1 MAKIIHNNIL
11 DTVDSVFSVS
21 KEKGSLHLHADEDI
35 LDGRHL
41 SINGSKVLHFGTCG
55 YLGLEQHPKLKQGAM
70 EAIEKYGVQFPMSRT
85 YISNPLYKKL
95 EEKIHEMYDA
105 PVVIS
110 KNCTL
115 AHLTTIPIIIRQNDL
130 IILDHLVHTSVQEAS
145 KKMLSQGV
153 TIEMVRHN
161 NLEMLEEIVKKN
173 RSKYDRI
180 WYMADG
186 VYSMYGDYAPIKEMI
201 ALAEKYEQ
209 LHLYVDDAHGT
220 SWAGK
225 HGTGY
230 VMSQMD
236 HKLYRKMIL
245 TSNLGKAFGAC
256 GGLTLFPNEEFQR
269 KVNVF
274 GGPLS
279 FSVQI
284 EPPTLGAALASAE
297 LHLSDEIYEMQDDL
311 RDKIN
316 YFNSLLKKTNL
327 PLVEEN
333 DSPIFFIGV
342 GTMDMGNY
350 IVREMVKDGVYVNIG
365 PYPAVPAKNI
375 GIRITMSRHNTLE
388 DIEVLVDK
396 LEYHFERALE
406 ATGQTLNKIH
416 KAFRMKPAEIEKESK
431 PAQLESQRPLSISK
445 YDSITKI
452 DQKEWDDHLGNRGMF
467 DWNGLYLLERAF
479 KNNKVEANNWN
490 WEYFI
495 ARDKEDQVVL
505 MTFYI
510 SASYKEDI
518 FSRASI
524 SIALEKEREVN
535 PDYLISK
542 GVFIGSLFTEGN
554 HIYINRE
561 SDEWQNAM
569 RQLFDSLYEFQEKEE
584 ATNIMFR
591 DLDAGD
597 KELDEF
603 MIENGFVKIDLPES
617 CIVDNLEWDSEEE
630 FIEGLTKESK
640 KNFKRYIKKYEHLC
654 DVEFRDELN
663 PEELAHALKLHKA
676 VNEKNMA
683 INSFLFPDSVFEE
696 MVYDPNWE
704 FVVVK
709 VKPEYQSESTD
720 KPIVVCF
727 CHKNTHK
734 VYSFM
739 LTAIDYDYVY
749 DYSAYRIALWAM
761 VKRAKELGCKQANF
775 GISATV
781 EKKRVGARPHNRV
794 GYFQAKD
801 NYAMEMMEV
810 TIAKERD

>member
-21 KEKGSLHLHADEDI
+21 KEKGSLHLHADEGI

-41 SINGSKVLHFGTCG
+41 SINGKQVLHFGTCG
-55 YLGLEQHPKLKQGAM
+55 YLGLEQHPKLKQGAID
-70 EAIEKYGVQFPMSRT
+70 AIEKYGVQFPMSRT

-95 EEKIHEMYDA
+95 EEKIHDMYQA

-115 AHLTTIPIIIRQNDL
+115 AHLATIPIIIRQNDL
-130 IILDHLVHTSVQEAS
+130 IILDHLVHTSVQEAA

-153 TIEMVRHN
+153 KIEMIRHN
-161 NLEMLEEIVKKN
+161 NLEMLESIIQKN
-173 RSKYDRI
+173 RSKFDRI

-220 SWAGK
+220 SWTGK

-274 GGPLS
+274 GGPLT

-297 LHLSDEIYEMQDDL
+297 LHLSGEIHKMQDEL
-311 RDKIN
+311 RTRIN
-316 YFNSLLKKTNL
+316 YFNSLLNKTSL

-375 GIRITMSRHNTLE
+375 GIRITISRHNTLE
-388 DIEVLVDK
+388 DIETLVDK
-396 LEYHFERALE
+396 LEYHFERAL
-406 ATGQTLNKIH
+406 AFTGQTLEKIH
-416 KAFRMKPAEIEKESK
+416 KAFKMEPKSGKQQEKIVETSNQDLKVQLASSILEIDK
-431 PAQLESQRPLSISK
+431 
-445 YDSITKI
+445 
-452 DQKEWDDHLGNRGMF
+452 KEWDDHLGKRGMF
-467 DWNGLYLLERAF
+467 DWNGLYLLERSY
-479 KNNKVEANNWN
+479 KENEQEANNWKFRYIIIKDAQD
-490 WEYFI
+490 E
-495 ARDKEDQVVL
+495 VVL
-505 MTFYI
+505 MTFYT
-510 SASYKEDI
+510 STLYKEDI

-524 SIALEKEREVN
+524 SLALEEERKLN
-535 PDYLISK
+535 PNYMVSRGI
-542 GVFIGSLFTEGN
+542 FIGSLFTEGN
-554 HIYINRE
+554 HLYLNQQNSHWKDALKKLING
-561 SDEWQNAM
+561 
-569 RQLFDSLYEFQEKEE
+569 LYEFQEEE
-584 ATNIMFR
+584 NASNIMFR
-591 DLDAGD
+591 DLETGN
-597 KELDEF
+597 KELDDF
-603 MIENGFVKIDLPES
+603 MTESGFVRMDLPES
-617 CIVDNLEWDSEEE
+617 CIADLTTWNNEEE
-630 FIEGLTKESK
+630 FIQSLTKSSK
-640 KNFKRYIKKYEHLC
+640 KGFKHYVKKHENQCY
-654 DVEFRDELN
+654 VEFKDKLSQDELT
-663 PEELAHALKLHKA
+663 HALKLHKA
-676 VNEKNMA
+676 VNEKNIA
-683 INSFLFPDSVFEE
+683 INSFLVPDKVFEE
-696 MVYDPNWE
+696 MVDDPSWE
-704 FVVVK
+704 FGLVYINQ
-709 VKPEYQSESTD
+709 ENAETSE
-720 KPIVVCF
+720 PIVYCF
-727 CHKNTHK
+727 CHKNEYG

-739 LTAIDYDYVY
+739 LVGMDYDYIY
-749 DYSAYRIALWAM
+749 EYSGYRVALWEL
-761 VKRAKELGCKQANF
+761 VKRAKNLGCKQANF
-775 GISATV
+775 GISATM
-781 EKKRVGARPHNRV
+781 EKKRVGARPHKRV

-801 NYAMEMMEV
+801 NYAMEMMEA

>member
-21 KEKGSLHLHADEDI
+21 KERGSLHLHADEDI

-41 SINGSKVLHFGTCG
+41 SINGKKVLHFGTCG
-55 YLGLEQHPKLKQGAM
+55 YLGLEQHPKLKQGAI

-95 EEKIHEMYDA
+95 EEKITKMYNA

-115 AHLTTIPIIIRQNDL
+115 AHLATIPIIVRPNDL
-130 IILDHLVHTSVQEAS
+130 IILDHLVHTSVQESA

-153 TIEMVRHN
+153 KIEMIRHN
-161 NLEMLEEIVKKN
+161 NLEMLEEIIKKN

-220 SWAGK
+220 SWTGK
-225 HGTGY
+225 YGTGY

-236 HKLYRKMIL
+236 YKLYRKMIL

-256 GGLTLFPNEEFQR
+256 GGLTLFPNKEFQR

-274 GGPLS
+274 GGPLT

-284 EPPTLGAALASAE
+284 EPPTLGAALASAD
-297 LHLSDEIYEMQDDL
+297 LHMSEEIYEMQDEL
-311 RDKIN
+311 RSKIN
-316 YFNSLLKKTNL
+316 YFNSLLKKTSL

-375 GIRITMSRHNTLE
+375 GIRITMSTHNTLE

-396 LEYHFERALE
+396 LEYHFERGLE
-406 ATGQTLNKIH
+406 TTGQTLNNIH
-416 KAFRMKPAEIEKESK
+416 KAFKMKPSTTKPSEETINTNHQDLKIQLASSILEIDKN
-431 PAQLESQRPLSISK
+431 
-445 YDSITKI
+445 
-452 DQKEWDDHLGNRGMF
+452 EWDNHLGKRGMF
-467 DWNGLYLLERAF
+467 DWNGLYLLERSF
-479 KNNKVEANNWN
+479 KENEQEANNWKFR
-490 WEYFI
+490 YLI
-495 ARDKEDQVVL
+495 IKDDQDEVVL
-505 MTFYI
+505 MTYYT
-510 SASYKEDI
+510 STLYKEDI

-524 SIALEKEREVN
+524 STALEEERKIN
-535 PDYLISK
+535 PNYMVSRGI
-542 GVFIGSLFTEGN
+542 FIGSLFTEGN
-554 HIYINRE
+554 HLYLNQKNNYWKDALKKLINE
-561 SDEWQNAM
+561 
-569 RQLFDSLYEFQEKEE
+569 LYEFQEVEN
-584 ATNIMFR
+584 ASNIMFR
-591 DLDAGD
+591 DLETGN
-597 KELDEF
+597 KELDDF
-603 MIENGFVKIDLPES
+603 MTETGFVRVDLPES
-617 CIVDNLEWDSEEE
+617 CIADLTTWNNEEE
-630 FIEGLTKESK
+630 FIQSLTKSSK
-640 KNFKRYIKKYEHLC
+640 KGFKHYVKKYENLC
-654 DVEFRDELN
+654 YVKFKDKLSDD
-663 PEELAHALKLHKA
+663 ELAHAKKLHKA
-676 VNEKNMA
+676 VNDKNIA
-683 INSFLFPDSVFEE
+683 INSFLVPDKVFDE
-696 MVYDPNWE
+696 MVDDPNWE
-704 FVVVK
+704 FGLVYINQDNA
-709 VKPEYQSESTD
+709 ETNQ
-720 KPIVVCF
+720 PIVYCF
-727 CHKNTHK
+727 CHKNEYN

-739 LTAIDYDYVY
+739 LVGMDYEYVY
-749 DYSAYRIALWAM
+749 QYSGYRLALWEL
-761 VKRAKELGCKQANF
+761 VKRAKELGFTQANF
-775 GISATV
+775 GISATT
-781 EKKRVGARPHNRV
+781 EKKRVGARPYQRV

-801 NYAMEMMEV
+801 NYAMEVMET